1 MRIYLNGEIVKDSEA
16 RISPFDHGFLYGAGL
31 FETFRIYDGK
41 PFLLKEHLARLQ
53 KSLKELRIQWD
64 YEQSQIKGI
73 LKQLL
78 EANHLENAYVRL
90 NVSGGIGEVG
100 LQTAPYDKPTTII
113 FMKPLPPRTEAPPK
127 VGVLLKTPR
136 NTPEGAF
143 RLKSHHFLNNIEGK
157 REAGPDPAVEGIF
170 LTEDGFLAEGV
181 VSNLFFVK
189 GGKVFTPALE
199 TGILRGITR
208 DFVLSLLEK
217 HHIPYEEGFYRTE
230 DLKLA
235 DEAFV
240 TNSIQEIVSL
250 SHIDEVL
257 FSSQSLSNFLKTQYE
272 EAIFQKK

>member
-1 MRIYLNGEIVKDSEA
+1 
-16 RISPFDHGFLYGAGL
+16 
-31 FETFRIYDGK
+31 
-41 PFLLKEHLARLQ
+41 
-53 KSLKELRIQWD
+53 
-64 YEQSQIKGI
+64 
-73 LKQLL
+73 
-78 EANHLENAYVRL
+78 
-90 NVSGGIGEVG
+90 
-100 LQTAPYDKPTTII
+100 
-113 FMKPLPPRTEAPPK
+113 
-127 VGVLLKTPR
+127 
-136 NTPEGAF
+136 
-143 RLKSHHFLNNIEGK
+143 LKSHHFLNNIEGK